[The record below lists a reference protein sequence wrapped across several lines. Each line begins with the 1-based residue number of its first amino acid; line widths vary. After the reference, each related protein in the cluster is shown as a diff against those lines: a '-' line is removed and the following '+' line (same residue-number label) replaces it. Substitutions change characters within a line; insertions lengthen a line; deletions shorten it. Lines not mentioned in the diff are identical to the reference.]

1 MTVYFF
7 NNVMQSIT
15 EESIE
20 LGSQREKV
28 VDINVYSIQID
39 AGRSF
44 SKNGIFIFL
53 EGIFQV

>member
-1 MTVYFF
+1 
-7 NNVMQSIT
+7 MQSIT